1 MSWVGLTNGPSQ
13 MAGPVLSRYASDR
26 LALSHLTFAQE
37 QPVDR
42 DVLLERQRDQE
53 VRVGCRPT
61 LVTVD
66 VLLKHAEITRELS
79 L

>member
-1 MSWVGLTNGPSQ
+1 MAWAGLTKGPSQ
-13 MAGPVLSRYASDR
+13 MAGPFSSRFDSNR
-26 LALSHLTFAQE
+26 LALAHFTFAQE

-61 LVTVD
+61 LVSVD
-66 VLLKHAEITRELS
+66 VLLKYAEIARELS

>member
-1 MSWVGLTNGPSQ
+1 MTWGGLTEGPSQ
-13 MAGPVLSRYASDR
+13 AAGPFLPRLASDQ
-26 LALSHLTFAQE
+26 LALPHFTFAQE

-53 VRVGCRPT
+53 VRVGCRPA
-61 LVTVD
+61 LVSVD

>member
-1 MSWVGLTNGPSQ
+1 MAWAGLTKGPSQ
-13 MAGPVLSRYASDR
+13 MAGPLLSRFASER
-26 LALSHLTFAQE
+26 LALSHFTFAQE

-53 VRVGCRPT
+53 VRVGCRST
-61 LVTVD
+61 LVSVD
-66 VLLKHAEITRELS
+66 VLLKDTQVTGELS